1 MRTDRWQANRGRAA
15 SLALSALGVVFLV
28 VGAFLGWVVPRL
40 PEGIFALGSLRD
52 RLAGAGV
59 DAGSY
64 LGADITAL
72 AVLIAVIIGFNAT
85 TLQIA
90 GQTHSLVLVRAI
102 LLSLTPFILC
112 WSAATGVALVYF
124 LLPPVYVAQLWQMF
138 CWFAAVVLLMLAYLW
153 DLPWRLSGQYVGLWA
168 IRGLARRPINQ
179 WEALDGFSALQ
190 TSIAAASARGDL
202 GTVRAV
208 TSVLGPFLTE
218 IRDARAEADNTYER
232 DRYRA
237 LKNLLS
243 GCAQNAAIAPNAVSY
258 SLGYVVAGTLTQ
270 SAAVGLRLDDAE
282 HDLFSGLFRALKDA
296 PDRLNPLW
304 TGTRHALCR
313 SRDHERDEAYLLR
326 YWRSHRAWT
335 GDDSRRVVEIAD
347 GLVWLHAGCWRELR
361 ASLPERNANT
371 EALSLL
377 LDLYRD
383 IATHLAPQAARLRS
397 GRSATRTPDLLLS
410 LLDQIH
416 AKALRAWPEIGAE
429 SERVSLV
436 NAYESRRKEIV
447 ILFDHLR

>member
-1 MRTDRWQANRGRAA
+1 MRTERWQANRGRVA
-15 SLALSALGVVFLV
+15 SLALSALGILFLIA
-28 VGAFLGWVVPRL
+28 GAILGWVVPRL
-40 PEGIFALGSLRD
+40 PQGALAFGSLRE
-52 RLAGAGV
+52 RLAVAGV
-59 DAGSY
+59 DSGGY

-72 AVLIAVIIGFNAT
+72 AVIIAVVIGFNAT

-112 WSAATGVALVYF
+112 WSAATCVALVYF
-124 LLPPVYVAQLWQMF
+124 LLPPMYVAQLWQML
-138 CWFAAVVLLMLAYLW
+138 CWFAAVVLLMFAYLW

-168 IRGLARRPINQ
+168 IRGLAKRPINR

-190 TSIAAASARGDL
+190 TSISAASARGDL
-202 GTVRAV
+202 GTVRAI
-208 TSVLGPFLTE
+208 TSVLGPFLTQT
-218 IRDARAEADNTYER
+218 RDARAEAENTYER
-232 DRYRA
+232 GRYRA

-270 SAAVGLRLDDAE
+270 ATAVGLRMNDAE

-304 TGTRHALCR
+304 TGARHALCR
-313 SRDHERDEAYLLR
+313 DRDHDESYLLR
-326 YWRSHRAWT
+326 YWRGHRAWT
-335 GDDSRRVVEIAD
+335 GDDSRRVVDIAD
-347 GLVWLHAGCWRELR
+347 GLAWLHAGCWRELR
-361 ASLPERNANT
+361 ASLPARDANA
-371 EALSLL
+371 EALLML

-383 IATHLAPQAARLRS
+383 IATHLAPLAARQRPER
-397 GRSATRTPDLLLS
+397 GATRTADLLLG
-410 LLDQIH
+410 LLDHVH
-416 AKALRAWPEIGAE
+416 ARVLRAWPDEGRE

-436 NAYESRRKEIV
+436 NAYEARRKEV
-447 ILFDHLR
+447 VALFDHLR